1 MHRQEVEDWLTQTIL
16 ELQDGLGRE
25 HVVASASLFRD
36 LGFDSLTFEKLVGMI
51 ESSAL
56 SCDLTPWYF
65 RAARYGE
72 DTIGSLIEFLLEGP
86 CQTVANGAEG
96 ASLRA

>member
-16 ELQDGLGRE
+16 ELQDGLARE

-36 LGFDSLTFEKLVGMI
+36 LGFDSLAFEKLVGLI

-72 DTIGSLIEFLLEGP
+72 DTVGSLLEFLLEGP
-86 CQTVANGAEG
+86 YHTVANLAVG
-96 ASLRA
+96 ASSRA